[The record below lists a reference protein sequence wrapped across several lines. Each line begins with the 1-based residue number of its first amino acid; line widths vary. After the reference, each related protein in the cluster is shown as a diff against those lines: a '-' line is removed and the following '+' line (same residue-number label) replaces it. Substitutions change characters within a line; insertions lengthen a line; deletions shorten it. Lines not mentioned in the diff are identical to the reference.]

1 MSSFITVTH
10 VTIVCPSAT
19 TCVMTT
25 KDVYS
30 SRYIDA
36 SLAITIAT
44 DTLETPAAF
53 YLVYGNRSR
62 ANALKG
68 RLSSLRRAIVER
80 RARGSLEEHL
90 RTLKLQME
98 RE

>member
-1 MSSFITVTH
+1 MG
-10 VTIVCPSAT
+10 
-19 TCVMTT
+19 T

-44 DTLETPAAF
+44 DTVQTPAAF
-53 YLVYGNRSR
+53 YLVYANRSR

-68 RLSSLRRAIVER
+68 GFSALRRALVER
-80 RARGSLEEHL
+80 RARGSLEANL
-90 RTLKLQME
+90 RTLKLQLE

>member
-1 MSSFITVTH
+1 VTH
-10 VTIVCPSAT
+10 VTIVCPSAA
-19 TCVMTT
+19 TCVVTT

-44 DTLETPAAF
+44 DTLETPEAS

-90 RTLKLQME
+90 RTLKAQLE
-98 RE
+98 RD